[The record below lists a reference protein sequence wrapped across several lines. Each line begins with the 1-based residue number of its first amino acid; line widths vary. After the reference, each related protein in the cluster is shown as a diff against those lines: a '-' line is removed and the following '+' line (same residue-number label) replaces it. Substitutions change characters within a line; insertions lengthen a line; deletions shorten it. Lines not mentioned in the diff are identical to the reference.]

1 MIVADYSMPGAE
13 MRVLAG
19 EVVQAEEVPRARL
32 AASGLPV
39 NVEGGEFMTRELLK
53 VGNRE
58 VYGADFSRVIGEW
71 LSNQRKPAELMVLER
86 REWGN
91 FWLSAQRQGSRP
103 AGRRRRCRP
112 GELQRRIERVDQLH
126 AQISRIEKVEIGRI
140 NHGLERLR
148 LKTRKLELTTVWMR
162 PLRPI
167 WTPSAPSG
175 DAAEYRV
182 LEDKL
187 VALQQQ
193 FNRDSI
199 TVRTADGREQEIT
212 LGKVVRAFQPNAMST
227 PQKLM
232 FYFAKLREFVS
243 DEPREANTEGGV
255 FPAIFGTV
263 LMTLIMAV
271 IVTPFG
277 VIAAV
282 YLREYAKQGLLTRI
296 IRIAVNN
303 LAGVPSI
310 VYGVFG
316 LGFFVYVLGG
326 SLDRLFYPEA
336 APAPVFG
343 TPGLMWASLTLA
355 ILTLPV
361 VIVATEEGL
370 ARIPRMIREGLLALG
385 ATKSGDVVEGGAA
398 DGQPGDD
405 DRFHPR
411 RGACRRR
418 SGAADAGRR
427 GRWRRTCRSTA
438 TTPICIWT
446 RRSCTASHLRRRL
459 PEPQRRGGAAAGLR
473 HRAAA
478 GTGDRHAQLQR
489 DLHSQPPAREVQGAG
504 SLIEAVRV
512 RQRPGERG
520 AGPTCACSFALAA
533 ANGANTTQTTTHSI
547 DIRPRPRQAQPEPG
561 QRAGRHRGARP
572 QPAVLRPE
580 AGVAQRQHEHPRQR
594 VTAFIGPSGC
604 GKSTPLRCFN
614 RMNDRVDGCRIEGAI
629 NLDGQNIYQKGVTW
643 PTCVVASAW
652 CSEAQPVPQEHLRER
667 GLRPAHPCIKQK
679 RVLDETVEWALKGAA
694 LWEEVKDRC
703 TSRHSASGGQQQRSV
718 IARTIAVQPEVLL
731 LDEPSSASTHPR

>member
-1 MIVADYSMPGAE
+1 MKKDSLNSWVKSGTPWIWMNAGAVSIAVIMTLGLLAIIAVRGLAHFWPADVIVADYSMPGAE

-58 VYGADFSRVIGEW
+58 VYGADFSWVIGEW

-91 FWLSAQRQGSRP
+91 FYGYLLNVKE
-103 AGRRRRCRP
+103 AGQLVAEGDAAW
-112 GELQRRIERVDQLH
+112 GELQRRIDRVDQLH

-148 LKTRKLELTTVWMR
+148 LKTRKLELDDRLDTAAQAD
-162 PLRPI
+162 L
-167 WTPSAPSG
+167 
-175 DAAEYRV
+175 DAERAQWDAEYRV

-232 FYFAKLREFVS
+232 FYFAKLWEFVS

-370 ARIPRMIREGLLALG
+370 ARIPRMIREGSLALG
-385 ATKSGDVVEGGAA
+385 ATKSETLWKVVL
-398 DGQPGDD
+398 PM
-405 DRFHPR
+405 
-411 RGACRRR
+411 
-418 SGAADAGRR
+418 
-427 GRWRRTCRSTA
+427 
-438 TTPICIWT
+438 
-446 RRSCTASHLRRRL
+446 ASPAMMTGLILAVAR
-459 PEPQRRGGAAAGLR
+459 AAGEVAPLMLVGVVKL
-473 HRAAA
+473 APNLPLN
-478 GTGDRHAQLQR
+478 GNYPY
-489 DLHSQPPAREVQGAG
+489 LHLDQKIMHLGFHIYDVGFQSPNV
-504 SLIEAVRV
+504 EA
-512 RQRPGERG
+512 
-520 AGPTCACSFALAA
+520 
-533 ANGANTTQTTTHSI
+533 
-547 DIRPRPRQAQPEPG
+547 
-561 QRAGRHRGARP
+561 ARP
-572 QPAVLRPE
+572 LVYATALLLVLVI
-580 AGVAQRQHEHPRQR
+580 A
-594 VTAFIGPSGC
+594 TLNFS
-604 GKSTPLRCFN
+604 
-614 RMNDRVDGCRIEGAI
+614 AI
-629 NLDGQNIYQKGVTW
+629 YIRN
-643 PTCVVASAW
+643 
-652 CSEAQPVPQEHLRER
+652 HLREKYK
-667 GLRPAHPCIKQK
+667 A
-679 RVLDETVEWALKGAA
+679 LD
-694 LWEEVKDRC
+694 
-703 TSRHSASGGQQQRSV
+703 H
-718 IARTIAVQPEVLL
+718 
-731 LDEPSSASTHPR
+731 

>member
-1 MIVADYSMPGAE
+1 VKKDSLNTWVKSGTPWIWMNAGAVSIAVIMTLGLLAIIAVRGLAHFWPADVIVADYSMPGAE

-58 VYGADFSRVIGEW
+58 VYGADFSWVVGEW
-71 LSNQRKPAELMVLER
+71 LSNQRTPAELMVLER

-91 FWLSAQRQGSRP
+91 FYGYLLNVKE
-103 AGRRRRCRP
+103 AGQLVAE
-112 GELQRRIERVDQLH
+112 GEGAWNELQARIDRVDELH
-126 AQISRIEKVEIGRI
+126 TQISRIEKVEIGRI

-148 LKTRKLELTTVWMR
+148 LKTRQLELNDR
-162 PLRPI
+162 L
-167 WTPSAPSG
+167 
-175 DAAEYRV
+175 DAAAQADLDAERAQWDAEYRV

-232 FYFAKLREFVS
+232 FYFAKLWEFVS

-370 ARIPRMIREGLLALG
+370 ARIPRMIREGSLALG
-385 ATKSGDVVEGGAA
+385 ATKSETLWKVVL
-398 DGQPGDD
+398 PM
-405 DRFHPR
+405 
-411 RGACRRR
+411 
-418 SGAADAGRR
+418 
-427 GRWRRTCRSTA
+427 
-438 TTPICIWT
+438 
-446 RRSCTASHLRRRL
+446 ASPAMMTGLILAVAR
-459 PEPQRRGGAAAGLR
+459 AAGEVAPLMLVGVVKL
-473 HRAAA
+473 APNLPLN
-478 GTGDRHAQLQR
+478 GNYPY
-489 DLHSQPPAREVQGAG
+489 LHLDQKIMHLGFHIYDVGFQSPNV
-504 SLIEAVRV
+504 EA
-512 RQRPGERG
+512 
-520 AGPTCACSFALAA
+520 
-533 ANGANTTQTTTHSI
+533 
-547 DIRPRPRQAQPEPG
+547 
-561 QRAGRHRGARP
+561 ARP
-572 QPAVLRPE
+572 LVYATALLLVLVI
-580 AGVAQRQHEHPRQR
+580 AALNF
-594 VTAFIGPSGC
+594 TA
-604 GKSTPLRCFN
+604 
-614 RMNDRVDGCRIEGAI
+614 
-629 NLDGQNIYQKGVTW
+629 IYIRN
-643 PTCVVASAW
+643 
-652 CSEAQPVPQEHLRER
+652 HLREKYK
-667 GLRPAHPCIKQK
+667 A
-679 RVLDETVEWALKGAA
+679 LD
-694 LWEEVKDRC
+694 
-703 TSRHSASGGQQQRSV
+703 H
-718 IARTIAVQPEVLL
+718 
-731 LDEPSSASTHPR
+731 